1 MVSLG
6 ESIASRHRAE
16 APSPPGRMPS
26 DDAQSLWILP
36 EPDQRETQRHAL
48 SRAIEDTVLPRL
60 LLTRGTATPRTD
72 LDALY
77 GATPTTADVESLCA
91 LLIIDDHVA
100 ALALV
105 EALRGRGV
113 TLPRIYLDLLA
124 PAARWLGQAWTDD
137 RSDFSTVTLGLMRLQ
152 HMVRDYD
159 DTLTRNVRPQSRT
172 RRVLLLNPPGEQH
185 SFGRDMLAAF
195 FRQAGW
201 DVWDQA
207 PRTTAEFAVLMKRES
222 FQVIGISAASEDR
235 LDAIAACIRVVRK
248 SVRNRGAGVMVG
260 GPVFNAHPE
269 FVALVGADA
278 TATDGQ
284 QATLQAERMLS
295 LMAHWD

>member
-1 MVSLG
+1 MVALG
-6 ESIASRHRAE
+6 ESSAERRGMEASPLPRGIALQE
-16 APSPPGRMPS
+16 APG
-26 DDAQSLWILP
+26 LWLLP
-36 EPDQRETQRHAL
+36 EPDWRTTQRHAL
-48 SRAIEDTVLPRL
+48 ARAIEDTVLPRL
-60 LLTRGTATPRTD
+60 LLTRGTAMPRTD

-77 GATPTTADVESLCA
+77 GAAPTMADVEALCA
-91 LLIIDDHVA
+91 LLVIDDHLA
-100 ALALV
+100 ASALV
-105 EALRGRGV
+105 EALRDRGV
-113 TLPRIYLDLLA
+113 TLPRLYLDLLA
-124 PAARWLGQAWTDD
+124 PAARWLGQAWADD

-159 DTLTRNVRPQSRT
+159 DAFTSAVRPQSRT
-172 RRVLLLNPPGEQH
+172 RRILLLNPPGEQH

-201 DVWDQA
+201 DVWDPA
-207 PRTTAEFAVLMKRES
+207 PRSAAEFARLMRRES

-235 LDAIAACIRVVRK
+235 LEAVAACIRKARK

-269 FVALVGADA
+269 YVALVGADA
-278 TATDGQ
+278 TATDGE

-295 LMAHWD
+295 LLAHWD